1 MITTSGQGADV
12 LNITARY
19 NVEIDGQKF
28 DQQSPMGLEAL
39 TVEDHV
45 DMVGVAEITFSSAGT
60 RSQPGA
66 SPDGLG
72 WDTIKVGSEVKI
84 KVGAGGVDDGSGTG
98 AKTSVQGSRE
108 YAFVGI
114 ITGMRH
120 SYLKSRDSMTILAM
134 DPTCKLAASQA
145 TRVFEEMT
153 DSDIVNQVLGEA
165 GLEIGNIEST
175 QETRKYILQR
185 NESDFMFLRRLAARN
200 GYLLQSNDGK
210 IDFAKA
216 QYSGKAVEFKKTDLI
231 SLDYTF
237 SDRGLPKKITA
248 YGWDYL
254 KKEKVEGTA
263 SSSDIETIG
272 GGDNAVEKTGQVYQ
286 GEAYIS
292 DVFVDNQQAA
302 LELAKSQLNHM
313 ARGFLR
319 GRAIIEGSAA
329 VNAGSKVKFLGT
341 KGNFQPEGYVISA
354 RTRVYVGSGETTEVV
369 FVSNTHPNG

>member
-12 LNITARY
+12 QNLTARY

-28 DQQSPMGLEAL
+28 EQQQSQGLEAL

-60 RSQPGA
+60 RSAPGA
-66 SPDGLG
+66 TPDALG
-72 WDTIKVGSEVKI
+72 WDNIKIGSEVKV
-84 KVGAGGVDDGSGTG
+84 KVGAGGVADGSGG
-98 AKTSVQGSRE
+98 KAAVAGQRE
-108 YAFVGI
+108 YAFVGVV
-114 ITGMRH
+114 TGLRH
-120 SYLKSRDSMTILAM
+120 SYLKSRDSITILAM
-134 DPTCKLAASQA
+134 DPLCKLAGSQA

-165 GLEIGNIEST
+165 GLEIGTVDST
-175 QETRKYILQR
+175 PETRKYILQR

-200 GYLLQSNDGK
+200 GFLLQSNDGK

-216 QYSGKAVEFKKTDLI
+216 QYSAAPVEFTKADLI
-231 SLDYTF
+231 SLDYTY
-237 SDRGLPKKITA
+237 SDRALPKKVTA

-254 KKEKVEGTA
+254 KKEKVEGSA
-263 SSSDIETIG
+263 SSGDIDTIG
-272 GGDNAVEKTGQVYQ
+272 GGDNAVEKTGQIYQ

-292 DVFVDNQQAA
+292 DVFVDNQQMA
-302 LELAKSQLNHM
+302 LELAKSQLNRM

-329 VNAGSKVKFLGT
+329 VTAGSKVKFKGT
-341 KGNFQPEGYVISA
+341 KKNFQPEGYVISA

>member
-12 LNITARY
+12 QNLTARY

-28 DQQSPMGLEAL
+28 EQQQSQGLEAL

-60 RSQPGA
+60 RSAPGA
-66 SPDGLG
+66 EPDALG
-72 WDTIKVGSEVKI
+72 WDGIKIGSEVKV
-84 KVGAGGVDDGSGTG
+84 KVGSGGAADGSGG
-98 AKTSVQGSRE
+98 KTAVAGQRE
-108 YAFVGI
+108 YAFVGV
-114 ITGMRH
+114 ITGLRH
-120 SYLKSRDSMTILAM
+120 SYLKSRDSITILAM
-134 DPTCKLAASQA
+134 DPLCKLAASQA

-165 GLEIGNIEST
+165 GLEIGTVDST
-175 QETRKYILQR
+175 PETRKYILQR
-185 NESDFMFLRRLAARN
+185 NESDFVFLRRLAARN
-200 GYLLQSNDGK
+200 GFLLQSNDGK

-216 QYSGKAVEFKKTDLI
+216 QYSAAPVEFTKADLI

-254 KKEKVEGTA
+254 KKEKVEGSA
-263 SSSDIETIG
+263 SSGDIDTIG
-272 GGDNAVEKTGQVYQ
+272 GGDNAVEKTGQIYQ

-292 DVFVDNQQAA
+292 DVFVDNQQMA
-302 LELAKSQLNHM
+302 LELAKSQLNRM

-329 VNAGSKVKFLGT
+329 VTAGSKVKFQGT